1 MTIGAEYALRVSSS
15 ISISAFYEAGGV
27 WRHPSE
33 VDPSRM
39 FRGAGLG
46 LQLVTPFGPF
56 GLDYAYG
63 FEQGCAGMAVSLPNG
78 WTAGSIE
85 MCRAPGLALIRFKG
99 WPQSSHLRAE

>member
-63 FEQGCAGMAVSLPNG
+63 FDRDVPGWQFHFRMGGQQGL
-78 WTAGSIE
+78 
-85 MCRAPGLALIRFKG
+85 
-99 WPQSSHLRAE
+99 